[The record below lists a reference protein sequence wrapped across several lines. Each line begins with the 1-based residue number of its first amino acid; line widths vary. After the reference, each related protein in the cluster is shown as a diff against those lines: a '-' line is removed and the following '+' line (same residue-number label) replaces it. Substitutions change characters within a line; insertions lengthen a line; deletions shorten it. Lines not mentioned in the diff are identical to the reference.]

1 MPQVSYRI
9 VFREC
14 LVGFFFF
21 FFKPAESTQVLLS
34 LADRAQGKQGRL
46 LQLWDPEC
54 PSLSHTKLQ
63 ALEKTEGLSH
73 RVPSS

>member
-1 MPQVSYRI
+1 MPQVSYRF

-21 FFKPAESTQVLLS
+21 KPAESTQVFLS

-46 LQLWDPEC
+46 LQLRDPEC